1 MSDSAGNGGT
11 ETPGAA
17 VRPPGEM
24 RLRTTRPPVTR
35 LSRKVILGL
44 SVVAVACI
52 GGALY
57 LALKPAPPKSNA
69 ELYNTGNRT
78 TPDGLANLPGDYTHP
93 PRLGPPLPGDLG
105 RPLLRAGV
113 SAPNMATPAAPADPE
128 KQRIAQ
134 EQEAARVSHLFTQT
148 QMGRDVATTPA
159 TAGATAAQPSGAPAD
174 RKQAFLDG
182 PVDHRTVSVERLT
195 PVPSPYVLQ
204 AGAVIP
210 GALITGI
217 RSDLPGEVTA
227 QVTENVYDSPTGH
240 ILLIPQGAKLIG
252 RYDSQIAYG
261 QTRVLLVWTRLMRG
275 AGDSIVLENEQAADA
290 AGYAGL
296 QDQTDSHWGEVFKA
310 ALVSTVLSVGSE
322 ADISGGN
329 GVAQALRT
337 GGSQGFNQIGEQIVG
352 RSLNIQPT
360 NIIRPG
366 FPVRVMVHRDLVLT
380 PYGQEVSR

>member
-1 MSDSAGNGGT
+1 
-11 ETPGAA
+11 
-17 VRPPGEM
+17 M
-24 RLRTTRPPVTR
+24 RLRTARPPVTR
-35 LSRKVILGL
+35 LSRKVIMGL
-44 SVVAVACI
+44 TLVAVI
-52 GGALY
+52 GVGGALY
-57 LALKPAPPKSNA
+57 VALKPVPRTGKA
-69 ELYNTGNRT
+69 ELYNTGSRT
-78 TPDGLANLPGDYTHP
+78 TPDGLAHLPGDYTHP

-105 RPLLRAGV
+105 RPFVKAGV
-113 SAPNMATPAAPADPE
+113 GAPGMATPTAPVDPE

-148 QMGRDVATTPA
+148 QMGRDIATPTTP
-159 TAGATAAQPSGAPAD
+159 GATAAQPTGVATD
-174 RKQAFLDG
+174 RKQAFVDG
-182 PVDHRTVSVERLT
+182 PVDHHTVSAERLA

-204 AGAVIP
+204 AGSIIP

-240 ILLIPQGAKLIG
+240 ILLVPQGATLIG

-275 AGDSIVLENEQAADA
+275 AGDSIVLEKEPAADM
-290 AGYAGL
+290 AGFSGL
-296 QDQTDSHWGEVFKA
+296 QDRTDNHWGEVFKA

-329 GVAQALRT
+329 GIAQALRT

-366 FPVRVMVHRDLVLT
+366 FPVRVMVHRDLVLS
-380 PYGQEVSR
+380 PYGQEASR

>member
-1 MSDSAGNGGT
+1 MSESAGNGGT
-11 ETPGAA
+11 ETPAPP

-24 RLRTTRPPVTR
+24 RLRTARPPVTR

-44 SVVAVACI
+44 SVVAVAGV

-69 ELYNTGNRT
+69 ELYNTGSRT
-78 TPDGLANLPGDYTHP
+78 TPDGLANLPGDYSHP

-105 RPLLRAGV
+105 GPLLKAAVG
-113 SAPNMATPAAPADPE
+113 APGMATPAAPADPE

-148 QMGRDVATTPA
+148 QVRRDIATPAAPGATVALPSSVAT
-159 TAGATAAQPSGAPAD
+159 D
-174 RKQAFLDG
+174 RKQVFLDG
-182 PVDHRTVSVERLT
+182 PVDHRTVSAARLT
-195 PVPSPYVLQ
+195 PAPSPYVIQ
-204 AGAVIP
+204 AGSIIP

-240 ILLIPQGAKLIG
+240 ILVIPQGAKLIG

-275 AGDSIVLENEQAADA
+275 AGESIVLENEPAADA
-290 AGYAGL
+290 AGFAGL
-296 QDQTDSHWGEVFKA
+296 QDRTDNHWGEVFKA
-310 ALVSTVLSVGSE
+310 ALVSTILSVGSE

-329 GVAQALRT
+329 GIAQALRT
-337 GGSQGFNQIGEQIVG
+337 GGSQGFNQIGEQMVG

-366 FPVRVMVHRDLVLT
+366 FPVRVMVHHDLVLT

>member
-1 MSDSAGNGGT
+1 MSNSAGSGGA
-11 ETPGAA
+11 EPPAPS

-24 RLRTTRPPVTR
+24 RLRITRPPVTR

-44 SVVAVACI
+44 SVVAVTGV

-57 LALKPAPPKSNA
+57 LALKPTPPKSNA
-69 ELYNTGNRT
+69 ELYNTGSRS

-93 PRLGPPLPGDLG
+93 PRLGAPLPGDLG
-105 RPLLRAGV
+105 RPLLKSGV
-113 SAPNMATPAAPADPE
+113 GAPGMPTPDAPADPE

-148 QMGRDVATTPA
+148 QMGRDVAAPAAADA
-159 TAGATAAQPSGAPAD
+159 TAIQPSSVATD
-174 RKQAFLDG
+174 RRQAFLDG
-182 PVDHRTVSVERLT
+182 PVDLRTVSNARLKSA
-195 PVPSPYVLQ
+195 PSPYVLQ
-204 AGAVIP
+204 AGSIIP

-240 ILLIPQGAKLIG
+240 ILLIPQGAELIG

-275 AGDSIVLENEQAADA
+275 AGDSIVLENEPAADA
-290 AGYAGL
+290 AGFAGL
-296 QDQTDSHWGEVFKA
+296 QDQTDNHWGDVFKA

-322 ADISGGN
+322 ADIGGSN
-329 GVAQALRT
+329 GIAQALRT

-360 NIIRPG
+360 NTIRRG
-366 FPVRVMVHRDLVLT
+366 FPVRVMVHRDLVLS
-380 PYGQEVSR
+380 PYRQEASR

>member
-1 MSDSAGNGGT
+1 MNDSAGSGGT

-17 VRPPGEM
+17 VRPSGEM

-35 LSRKVILGL
+35 LSRKVILCL
-44 SVVAVACI
+44 SVIALGGV

-57 LALKPAPPKSNA
+57 LALRPVPPKSNA
-69 ELYNTGNRT
+69 ELYNVGGRT
-78 TPDGLANLPGDYTHP
+78 TPDGLANLPGDYSHP
-93 PRLGPPLPGDLG
+93 PRLGQPLPGDLG
-105 RPLLRAGV
+105 RPLLKAGV
-113 SAPNMATPAAPADPE
+113 GAPGMATPAAPADPE
-128 KQRIAQ
+128 KQRVAQ

-148 QMGRDVATTPA
+148 QMGRDIATPA
-159 TAGATAAQPSGAPAD
+159 TPGMTAVQSSGAPAD

-182 PVDHRTVSVERLT
+182 PVDHRTVSAERLV
-195 PVPSPYVLQ
+195 PAPSPYVLQ
-204 AGAVIP
+204 AGSIIP

-227 QVTENVYDSPTGH
+227 QVTENVYDSPTGK

-252 RYDSQIAYG
+252 RYDSQIGYG

-275 AGDSIVLENEQAADA
+275 AGDSIVLENEPAADA

-296 QDQTDSHWGEVFKA
+296 QDQTDNHWGEVFKA
-310 ALVSTVLSVGSE
+310 ALVSTILSVGSE

-329 GVAQALRT
+329 GIAQALRT

>member
-1 MSDSAGNGGT
+1 MSGSAGNGGT
-11 ETPGAA
+11 ETLGVA

-24 RLRTTRPPVTR
+24 RLRIARPPVTR

-44 SVVAVACI
+44 SVIAVAGV

-69 ELYNTGNRT
+69 ELYNTGSRT
-78 TPDGLANLPGDYTHP
+78 TPDGLANLPGDYSHP

-105 RPLLRAGV
+105 GPLLKAGV
-113 SAPNMATPAAPADPE
+113 GASGMATPATPADPE

-148 QMGRDVATTPA
+148 QMGRDVATPA
-159 TAGATAAQPSGAPAD
+159 TPGTTAAQFSGAPAD

-182 PVDHRTVSVERLT
+182 PVDHRTVSAERLV

-204 AGAVIP
+204 AGSIIP

-275 AGDSIVLENEQAADA
+275 AGDSIVLENEPAADT

-296 QDQTDSHWGEVFKA
+296 QAQTANHWGEVFQA
-310 ALVSTVLSVGSE
+310 ALVSTILSVGSA

-329 GVAQALRT
+329 GIAQALRT

-366 FPVRVMVHRDLVLT
+366 FPVRVMVRRDLVLT

>member
-1 MSDSAGNGGT
+1 MRAATLAMGGDWHD
-11 ETPGAA
+11 
-17 VRPPGEM
+17 
-24 RLRTTRPPVTR
+24 L
-35 LSRKVILGL
+35 
-44 SVVAVACI
+44 

-57 LALKPAPPKSNA
+57 LALKPAPPKSNG
-69 ELYNTGNRT
+69 ELYNIGSRT
-78 TPDGLANLPGDYTHP
+78 TPDGLANLPGDYSHP
-93 PRLGPPLPGDLG
+93 PRLGPPLPGDLAG
-105 RPLLRAGV
+105 PLLKAGV
-113 SAPNMATPAAPADPE
+113 GTVPGMATPAAPADPE

-148 QMGRDVATTPA
+148 QMGRDVATPVTPGT
-159 TAGATAAQPSGAPAD
+159 TAVPPSSVPAD

-195 PVPSPYVLQ
+195 PIPSPYVLQ
-204 AGAVIP
+204 AGAIIP

-227 QVTENVYDSPTGH
+227 QVTENVYDSSTGH

-275 AGDSIVLENEQAADA
+275 AGDSIVLENEPAADA
-290 AGYAGL
+290 AGFSGL
-296 QDQTDSHWGEVFKA
+296 QDQTDNHWGEVFKA

-329 GVAQALRT
+329 GIAQALRT

-352 RSLNIQPT
+352 RPLNIQPT

>member
-11 ETPGAA
+11 ETAGAA

-44 SVVAVACI
+44 SVVAVCGI
-52 GGALY
+52 GCALY
-57 LALKPAPPKSNA
+57 LALKPVPPKSNA

-78 TPDGLANLPGDYTHP
+78 TPDGLANLPGDYSHP
-93 PRLGPPLPGDLG
+93 PRIGPPLPGDLG
-105 RPLLRAGV
+105 GPLLKAGV
-113 SAPNMATPAAPADPE
+113 GAPGMATPAAPADPE

-148 QMGRDVATTPA
+148 QMGRDIATPGATVAPPSSVAT
-159 TAGATAAQPSGAPAD
+159 D

-195 PVPSPYVLQ
+195 PIPSPYLLQ
-204 AGAVIP
+204 AGAIIP

-227 QVTENVYDSPTGH
+227 QVTENVYDSSTGH

-261 QTRVLLVWTRLMRG
+261 QTRVLLVWIRLMRG
-275 AGDSIVLENEQAADA
+275 AGDSIVLENEPAADA

-296 QDQTDSHWGEVFKA
+296 QDQTDNHWGDVFKA

-329 GVAQALRT
+329 GIAQALRT

-366 FPVRVMVHRDLVLT
+366 FPVRVMVHRDLMLT
-380 PYGQEVSR
+380 PYGQEESQ

>member
-1 MSDSAGNGGT
+1 MSGSTGAG
-11 ETPGAA
+11 EADKPAPP

-24 RLRTTRPPVTR
+24 RLRVTRPPVTR
-35 LSRKVILGL
+35 LSRRVIMGL
-44 SVVAVACI
+44 TLVAVLGV

-57 LALKPAPPKSNA
+57 VALKPTPRTGKA

-105 RPLLRAGV
+105 RPFLKAGV
-113 SAPNMATPAAPADPE
+113 GAPGMATPAAPADPE
-128 KQRIAQ
+128 KQRMAQ

-148 QMGRDVATTPA
+148 QVGRNSAAPV
-159 TAGATAAQPSGAPAD
+159 TAGATPVPAAGAATD
-174 RKQAFLDG
+174 RNQAFLDG
-182 PVDHRTVSVERLT
+182 PVDQRTVSAARLT
-195 PVPSPYVLQ
+195 TVPSPYVIQ
-204 AGAVIP
+204 AGSIIP

-240 ILLIPQGAKLIG
+240 ILLVPQGAKLIG

-261 QTRVLLVWTRLMRG
+261 QTRVLLVWTRLIRG
-275 AGDSIVLENEQAADA
+275 ANDSIVLENEPAADA
-290 AGYAGL
+290 AGFAGL
-296 QDQTDSHWGEVFKA
+296 QDQTDNHWGEVFKA

-322 ADISGGN
+322 ADIGGSN
-329 GVAQALRT
+329 GIAQALRT
-337 GGSQGFNQIGEQIVG
+337 GGSQGFNQIGEQMVG

-360 NIIRPG
+360 NTIRRG
-366 FPVRVMVHRDLVLT
+366 FPVRVMVHRDLVLS
-380 PYGQEVSR
+380 PYRQEASR

>member
-1 MSDSAGNGGT
+1 M
-11 ETPGAA
+11 PP

-24 RLRTTRPPVTR
+24 RLRTPRPPVTR

-44 SVVAVACI
+44 SVVAVAGI

-57 LALKPAPPKSNA
+57 LALKPVPPKSNA
-69 ELYNTGNRT
+69 ELYNTGSRT
-78 TPDGLANLPGDYTHP
+78 TPDGLANLPEDYTHS
-93 PRLGPPLPGDLG
+93 PRLGAPLPGDLG
-105 RPLLRAGV
+105 RPLLKTGV
-113 SAPNMATPAAPADPE
+113 DAPGMAIPAAPADPE
-128 KQRIAQ
+128 KQRMAQ

-148 QMGRDVATTPA
+148 QMGRDVATPT
-159 TAGATAAQPSGAPAD
+159 TAGATATQPGSVATD
-174 RKQAFLDG
+174 RRQAFLDG
-182 PVDHRTVSVERLT
+182 PVDHRTVSAERLA

-204 AGAVIP
+204 AGAIIP

-227 QVTENVYDSPTGH
+227 QVTENVYDSPTGR
-240 ILLIPQGAKLIG
+240 ILLIPQGATLIG

-261 QTRVLLVWTRLMRG
+261 QKRVLLIWTRLMRG
-275 AGDSIVLENEQAADA
+275 ANDSIVLENEPAADA
-290 AGYAGL
+290 AGFAGL
-296 QDQTDSHWGEVFKA
+296 QDQTDNHWGEVFKA
-310 ALVSTVLSVGSE
+310 ALVSTVLSIGSE

-329 GVAQALRT
+329 GIAQALRT

-360 NIIRPG
+360 NTIRPG

-380 PYGQEVSR
+380 PFRQEVSR

>member
-1 MSDSAGNGGT
+1 MNDSAGSGGT

-17 VRPPGEM
+17 VRPSGEM

-35 LSRKVILGL
+35 LSRKVILCL
-44 SVVAVACI
+44 SVVAVTGV

-57 LALKPAPPKSNA
+57 LALRPVPPKSNA
-69 ELYNTGNRT
+69 ELYNAGGRT
-78 TPDGLANLPGDYTHP
+78 TPDGLANLPGDYSHP

-105 RPLLRAGV
+105 GPLLKAGV
-113 SAPNMATPAAPADPE
+113 GASGMATPATPADPE

-148 QMGRDVATTPA
+148 QMGRDIATPA
-159 TAGATAAQPSGAPAD
+159 TPGATVAPPSSVATD

-182 PVDHRTVSVERLT
+182 PVDHRTVSAERLA

-204 AGAVIP
+204 AGSIIP

-252 RYDSQIAYG
+252 RYDSHIAYG

-275 AGDSIVLENEQAADA
+275 AGDSIVLENEPAADT

-296 QDQTDSHWGEVFKA
+296 QDQTDNHWGEVFKA
-310 ALVSTVLSVGSE
+310 ALVSTILSVGSA

-329 GVAQALRT
+329 GIAQALRT
-337 GGSQGFNQIGEQIVG
+337 GGSQGFNQIGEQMVG

-380 PYGQEVSR
+380 PYGQEASR

>member
-24 RLRTTRPPVTR
+24 RLRATRPPVTR

-44 SVVAVACI
+44 SVVAIAGV

-69 ELYNTGNRT
+69 ELYNTGSRT
-78 TPDGLANLPGDYTHP
+78 TPDGLANLPGDYSHP

-105 RPLLRAGV
+105 GPLLKAGV
-113 SAPNMATPAAPADPE
+113 GAPGMATPAASADPE

-148 QMGRDVATTPA
+148 QMGRTVAAPA
-159 TAGATAAQPSGAPAD
+159 TPGTTAGPPSGAPAD

-182 PVDHRTVSVERLT
+182 PVDHRTVSAERLA
-195 PVPSPYVLQ
+195 PSPSPYVLQ
-204 AGAVIP
+204 AGSIIP

-240 ILLIPQGAKLIG
+240 SLLIPQGAKLIG

-275 AGDSIVLENEQAADA
+275 AGDSIVLENEPAADA
-290 AGYAGL
+290 AGFAGL
-296 QDQTDSHWGEVFKA
+296 QDQTDNHWGEVFKA
-310 ALVSTVLSVGSE
+310 ALVSTILSVGSE

-329 GVAQALRT
+329 GIAQALRT

>member
-1 MSDSAGNGGT
+1 M
-11 ETPGAA
+11 PP

-24 RLRTTRPPVTR
+24 RLRITRPPVTR

-44 SVVAVACI
+44 SVVAVAGI

-57 LALKPAPPKSNA
+57 LALKPTPPKSNT
-69 ELYNTGNRT
+69 ELYNTGSRT

-93 PRLGPPLPGDLG
+93 PRLGPSLPGDLG
-105 RPLLRAGV
+105 RPLLRAGAG
-113 SAPNMATPAAPADPE
+113 APGMATPAAPADPE

-134 EQEAARVSHLFTQT
+134 EQEAARVSRLFTQT
-148 QMGRDVATTPA
+148 QVRRDIATPMTPGATTTQPGSIA
-159 TAGATAAQPSGAPAD
+159 TD

-182 PVDHRTVSVERLT
+182 PVDHRTVSAERLA

-204 AGAVIP
+204 AGTIIP

-275 AGDSIVLENEQAADA
+275 ATDSIVLENEPAADA
-290 AGYAGL
+290 AGFAGL
-296 QDQTDSHWGEVFKA
+296 QDQTDNHWGEVFKA

-329 GVAQALRT
+329 GIAQALRT

-366 FPVRVMVHRDLVLT
+366 FPVRVMVHRDLVLS
-380 PYGQEVSR
+380 PYRQEAPR

>member
-1 MSDSAGNGGT
+1 M
-11 ETPGAA
+11 
-17 VRPPGEM
+17 
-24 RLRTTRPPVTR
+24 
-35 LSRKVILGL
+35 
-44 SVVAVACI
+44 
-52 GGALY
+52 
-57 LALKPAPPKSNA
+57 KPARRTGKA

-78 TPDGLANLPGDYTHP
+78 TPDGLANLPGDYSPP

-105 RPLLRAGV
+105 RPFLKAGV
-113 SAPNMATPAAPADPE
+113 GAPGVATPAAPADPE

-148 QMGRDVATTPA
+148 QVGRNSTAPV
-159 TAGATAAQPSGAPAD
+159 TAGAIAVPSAGTSTD

-182 PVDHRTVSVERLT
+182 PVDQRTVSAARLT
-195 PVPSPYVLQ
+195 PAPSPYVIQ
-204 AGAVIP
+204 AGSIIP

-240 ILLIPQGAKLIG
+240 ILLIR

-275 AGDSIVLENEQAADA
+275 ARESIVLENEPAADA
-290 AGYAGL
+290 AGFAGL
-296 QDQTDSHWGEVFKA
+296 QDQTDNHWGEVFKA

-322 ADISGGN
+322 ADISGSN
-329 GVAQALRT
+329 GIAQALRT
-337 GGSQGFNQIGEQIVG
+337 GGSQGFNQIGEQMVG

-360 NIIRPG
+360 NTIRRG
-366 FPVRVMVHRDLVLT
+366 FRCGSWCIVIWCSLPTDRRHPDDETAARANS
-380 PYGQEVSR
+380 G

>member
-1 MSDSAGNGGT
+1 M
-11 ETPGAA
+11 PP

-24 RLRTTRPPVTR
+24 RLRVTRPPVTR

-44 SVVAVACI
+44 SVVAVAGI

-57 LALKPAPPKSNA
+57 LALKPTPPKSNA
-69 ELYNTGNRT
+69 ELYNTGSRT

-93 PRLGPPLPGDLG
+93 PRLGAPLPGDLG
-105 RPLLRAGV
+105 RPLLKAGV
-113 SAPNMATPAAPADPE
+113 SAPGMATPAAPADPE

-148 QMGRDVATTPA
+148 QIGRDIATPT
-159 TAGATAAQPSGAPAD
+159 TAGATATQPVSVATD
-174 RKQAFLDG
+174 RKQAFIDG
-182 PVDHRTVSVERLT
+182 PVDQRTVSTARLT
-195 PVPSPYVLQ
+195 PAPSPYVLQ
-204 AGAVIP
+204 AGSIIP

-217 RSDLPGEVTA
+217 RSALPGEVTA

-240 ILLIPQGAKLIG
+240 ILLIPQGATLIG

-261 QTRVLLVWTRLMRG
+261 QKRVLLVWTRLMRSG
-275 AGDSIVLENEQAADA
+275 GDSIVLENEPAADA

-296 QDQTDSHWGEVFKA
+296 QDQTDNHWGEVFKA
-310 ALVSTVLSVGSE
+310 ALVSTILSVGSE

-329 GVAQALRT
+329 GIAQALRT
-337 GGSQGFNQIGEQIVG
+337 GGSQGFNQIGEQMVG

-360 NIIRPG
+360 NTIRRG
-366 FPVRVMVHRDLVLT
+366 FPVRVMVHRDLVLS
-380 PYGQEVSR
+380 PYGKEASR

>member
-1 MSDSAGNGGT
+1 MSESAGNGGT
-11 ETPGAA
+11 ETPGAT
-17 VRPPGEM
+17 VRPAGEM

-35 LSRKVILGL
+35 LSRKVIVGL
-44 SVVAVACI
+44 AVVAVAGI

-57 LALKPAPPKSNA
+57 LALKPAPPKSIG

-78 TPDGLANLPGDYTHP
+78 TPDGLANLPGDYSHP

-105 RPLLRAGV
+105 GPLLKAGV
-113 SAPNMATPAAPADPE
+113 GAPGMATPAAPADPE

-134 EQEAARVSHLFTQT
+134 EQEAARVSHLFTQM
-148 QMGRDVATTPA
+148 QMGRDVATPGA
-159 TAGATAAQPSGAPAD
+159 SGATVVPPSGAPAD

-182 PVDHRTVSVERLT
+182 PVDRRTVSTERLA
-195 PVPSPYVLQ
+195 PAASPYVLQ
-204 AGAVIP
+204 AGSIIS

-227 QVTENVYDSPTGH
+227 QVTENVYDSPTGRS
-240 ILLIPQGAKLIG
+240 LLIPQGAKIIG
-252 RYDSQIAYG
+252 KYDSQIAYG

-275 AGDSIVLENEQAADA
+275 AGDSIVLENEPAADA
-290 AGYAGL
+290 AGFAGL
-296 QDQTDSHWGEVFKA
+296 QDRTDNHWGEVFKA
-310 ALVSTVLSVGSE
+310 ALVSTLLSVGSE

-329 GVAQALRT
+329 GIAQALRN
-337 GGSQGFNQIGEQIVG
+337 GGSQGFNQIGEQMVG

-366 FPVRVMVHRDLVLT
+366 FPVRVMVHRDVVLS
-380 PYGQEVSR
+380 PYGKEASR

>member
-1 MSDSAGNGGT
+1 MSESVGRGDA
-11 ETPGAA
+11 ETPGGG

-24 RLRTTRPPVTR
+24 RLRITRPPVTR

-44 SVVAVACI
+44 SVVAVTGV

-57 LALKPAPPKSNA
+57 LALKPVPPKSNA
-69 ELYNTGNRT
+69 ELYNTGSRT

-93 PRLGPPLPGDLG
+93 PRLGAPLPGDLG
-105 RPLLRAGV
+105 RPLLKAGIG
-113 SAPNMATPAAPADPE
+113 APGMATPAATADPE

-148 QMGRDVATTPA
+148 QMGRDVATPT
-159 TAGATAAQPSGAPAD
+159 TAGATATLPGSVATD

-182 PVDHRTVSVERLT
+182 PVDHRTVSAERLA
-195 PVPSPYVLQ
+195 PVPSPYVFQ
-204 AGAVIP
+204 AGSIIP

-261 QTRVLLVWTRLMRG
+261 QKRVLLVWTRLIRG
-275 AGDSIVLENEQAADA
+275 AGDSIVLENEPAADA
-290 AGYAGL
+290 AGFAGL
-296 QDQTDSHWGEVFKA
+296 QDQTDNHWGEVFKA
-310 ALVSTVLSVGSE
+310 AFVSTMLSVGSE
-322 ADISGGN
+322 ADIGGSN
-329 GVAQALRT
+329 GIAQALRT

-360 NIIRPG
+360 NTIRRG
-366 FPVRVMVHRDLVLT
+366 FPLRVMVHRDLVLT
-380 PYGQEVSR
+380 PFRQEVSR

>member
-1 MSDSAGNGGT
+1 MSEDSGNGSAGASA
-11 ETPGAA
+11 PP

-24 RLRTTRPPVTR
+24 RLRITRPPVTR

-44 SVVAVACI
+44 SVVAVAGI
-52 GGALY
+52 GGALC
-57 LALKPAPPKSNA
+57 LALKPTPPKSNA
-69 ELYNTGNRT
+69 ELYNTGSRT

-93 PRLGPPLPGDLG
+93 PRLGAPLPGDLG
-105 RPLLRAGV
+105 RPLLKAAVG
-113 SAPNMATPAAPADPE
+113 APGMATPAAPADPE
-128 KQRIAQ
+128 KQHIAQ
-134 EQEAARVSHLFTQT
+134 EQEAARVSRLFTQT
-148 QMGRDVATTPA
+148 QVRRDIATPTR
-159 TAGATAAQPSGAPAD
+159 AGATATQSGSIATD

-182 PVDHRTVSVERLT
+182 PVDRRTVSAERLA

-204 AGAVIP
+204 AGAIIP
-210 GALITGI
+210 GALITAI

-261 QTRVLLVWTRLMRG
+261 QKRVLLVWTRLMRG
-275 AGDSIVLENEQAADA
+275 AGDSIVLENEPAADA
-290 AGYAGL
+290 AGLAGL
-296 QDQTDSHWGEVFKA
+296 QDQTDNHWGEVFKA

-322 ADISGGN
+322 ANISGSN
-329 GVAQALRT
+329 GIAQALRT

-360 NIIRPG
+360 NTIRRG

-380 PYGQEVSR
+380 QFRQEMSQ

>member
-1 MSDSAGNGGT
+1 MSESAGSGDT

-17 VRPPGEM
+17 VRPPGKM
-24 RLRTTRPPVTR
+24 RLRAARPPVTR

-44 SVVAVACI
+44 SVVAVTGV

-57 LALKPAPPKSNA
+57 LALRPVPPKSNA
-69 ELYNTGNRT
+69 ELYNTSSRT
-78 TPDGLANLPGDYTHP
+78 TPDGLANLPGDYSHP
-93 PRLGPPLPGDLG
+93 PRLGPPMPGDLG
-105 RPLLRAGV
+105 GPLLKAGV
-113 SAPNMATPAAPADPE
+113 GAPGMATPLAPADPE
-128 KQRIAQ
+128 KQRLAQ
-134 EQEAARVSHLFTQT
+134 EQEAARISHLFTQT
-148 QMGRDVATTPA
+148 QMGRGVATPGTP
-159 TAGATAAQPSGAPAD
+159 GATVVPPSGAAAD

-182 PVDHRTVSVERLT
+182 PVDYRTVSAERLA

-204 AGAVIP
+204 AGSIIP

-227 QVTENVYDSPTGH
+227 QVTQNVYDSPTGRS
-240 ILLIPQGAKLIG
+240 LLIPQGAKIIG
-252 RYDSQIAYG
+252 KYDSQIAYG
-261 QTRVLLVWTRLMRG
+261 QTRLLLVWTRLMRG
-275 AGDSIVLENEQAADA
+275 AGDSIVLENEPAADA
-290 AGYAGL
+290 AGFAGL
-296 QDQTDSHWGEVFKA
+296 QDQTDNHWGEVFKA

-329 GVAQALRT
+329 GIAQVLRT

-352 RSLNIQPT
+352 RSLNIQPI

-366 FPVRVMVHRDLVLT
+366 FPVRVMVHRDLVLA

>member
-1 MSDSAGNGGT
+1 MSESAGNGGT
-11 ETPGAA
+11 ETPGAT

-24 RLRTTRPPVTR
+24 RLRATRPPVTR

-44 SVVAVACI
+44 SVIAVGGI

-105 RPLLRAGV
+105 RPLLKAGV
-113 SAPNMATPAAPADPE
+113 GAPGMATPAAPADPE
-128 KQRIAQ
+128 KQRIVQ

-148 QMGRDVATTPA
+148 QMGRDVATPA
-159 TAGATAAQPSGAPAD
+159 AAGATAAQSSGAPAD

-182 PVDHRTVSVERLT
+182 PVDHRTVSTERLA
-195 PVPSPYVLQ
+195 PSPSPYVLQ
-204 AGAVIP
+204 AGSIIP

-275 AGDSIVLENEQAADA
+275 AGDSIVLENEPAADA
-290 AGYAGL
+290 AGFAGL
-296 QDQTDSHWGEVFKA
+296 QDQTDNHWGEVFKA

-322 ADISGGN
+322 ADISGSN
-329 GVAQALRT
+329 GIAQALRT
-337 GGSQGFNQIGEQIVG
+337 GGSQGFNQIGEQMVG

>member
-1 MSDSAGNGGT
+1 MSESAGSGGT

-17 VRPPGEM
+17 VRPPEEM

-44 SVVAVACI
+44 SVIAVGGI

-57 LALKPAPPKSNA
+57 QALKPAPPKSNA
-69 ELYNTGNRT
+69 ELYNTGSRT
-78 TPDGLANLPGDYTHP
+78 TPDGLANLPGDYSHP

-105 RPLLRAGV
+105 GPLLKAGV
-113 SAPNMATPAAPADPE
+113 GAPGMATPAAPADPE

-148 QMGRDVATTPA
+148 QMGRDIATPA
-159 TAGATAAQPSGAPAD
+159 AAGATAAQSSGAPAD

-182 PVDHRTVSVERLT
+182 PVDHRTVSAERLA
-195 PVPSPYVLQ
+195 PSPSPYVLQ
-204 AGAVIP
+204 AGSIIP

-240 ILLIPQGAKLIG
+240 SLLIPQGAMLIG

-261 QTRVLLVWTRLMRG
+261 QTRVLLVWTRLLRG
-275 AGDSIVLENEQAADA
+275 AGDSIVLENEPAADA
-290 AGYAGL
+290 AGFAGL
-296 QDQTDSHWGEVFKA
+296 QDQTDNHWGEVFKA
-310 ALVSTVLSVGSE
+310 ALVSTMLSVGSE

-329 GVAQALRT
+329 GIAQALRT
-337 GGSQGFNQIGEQIVG
+337 GGSQGFNQIGEQMVG

>member
-11 ETPGAA
+11 ETAGAA

-44 SVVAVACI
+44 SVVAVCGI
-52 GGALY
+52 GCALY
-57 LALKPAPPKSNA
+57 LALKPVPPKSNA

-78 TPDGLANLPGDYTHP
+78 TPDGLANLPGDYSHP
-93 PRLGPPLPGDLG
+93 PRIGPPLPGDLG
-105 RPLLRAGV
+105 RPLLKAGV
-113 SAPNMATPAAPADPE
+113 GAPGMATPAAPTDPE
-128 KQRIAQ
+128 KQRIVQ

-148 QMGRDVATTPA
+148 QVGRNSAAPA
-159 TAGATAAQPSGAPAD
+159 TSGTAAAQSSGAPAD

-182 PVDHRTVSVERLT
+182 PVDHRTVSAERLA
-195 PVPSPYVLQ
+195 PSPSPYVLQ
-204 AGAVIP
+204 AGSIIP

-275 AGDSIVLENEQAADA
+275 AGDSIVLENEPAADA
-290 AGYAGL
+290 AGFAGL
-296 QDQTDSHWGEVFKA
+296 QDQTDNHWGEVFKA
-310 ALVSTVLSVGSE
+310 ALVSTILSVGSE

-329 GVAQALRT
+329 GIAQALRT

-380 PYGQEVSR
+380 PYGQETSR

>member
-1 MSDSAGNGGT
+1 MSDSAGNGGV
-11 ETPGAA
+11 ETPAPP

-24 RLRTTRPPVTR
+24 RLRMTRPPVTR
-35 LSRKVILGL
+35 LSRKVILSL
-44 SVVAVACI
+44 SVIAVGGI

-78 TPDGLANLPGDYTHP
+78 TPDGLANLPGDYSHL

-105 RPLLRAGV
+105 GPLLKAGV
-113 SAPNMATPAAPADPE
+113 GAPGVATPAAPADPE

-148 QMGRDVATTPA
+148 QMGRTVAAPA
-159 TAGATAAQPSGAPAD
+159 TSGATAAQPSGAPAD

-182 PVDHRTVSVERLT
+182 PVDHRTVSVERMT
-195 PVPSPYVLQ
+195 PIPSPYLLQ
-204 AGAVIP
+204 AGAIIP

-227 QVTENVYDSPTGH
+227 QVTENVYDSSTGH

-275 AGDSIVLENEQAADA
+275 ATDSIVLENEPASDA
-290 AGYAGL
+290 AGFAGL
-296 QDQTDSHWGEVFKA
+296 QDQTDNHWGEVFKA
-310 ALVSTVLSVGSE
+310 ALVSTILSVGSE

-329 GVAQALRT
+329 GIAQALRT
-337 GGSQGFNQIGEQIVG
+337 GGSQGFNQIGEQMVG

-380 PYGQEVSR
+380 PCRQEASR

>member
-1 MSDSAGNGGT
+1 MSESAGSGGT
-11 ETPGAA
+11 ETPGGA

-24 RLRTTRPPVTR
+24 RLRATRPPVTR

-44 SVVAVACI
+44 SVIAVGGI

-57 LALKPAPPKSNA
+57 LALKPVPPKSNA
-69 ELYNTGNRT
+69 ELYDTGNRT
-78 TPDGLANLPGDYTHP
+78 TPDGLANLPGDYTHL

-105 RPLLRAGV
+105 GPLLKAGV
-113 SAPNMATPAAPADPE
+113 GVPGMATPAAPADPE
-128 KQRIAQ
+128 KQRIVQ

-148 QMGRDVATTPA
+148 QMERDVAAPA
-159 TAGATAAQPSGAPAD
+159 MPGATAAQPSGAPAD

-195 PVPSPYVLQ
+195 PIPSPYLLQ
-204 AGAVIP
+204 AGAIIP

-217 RSDLPGEVTA
+217 RSDLPGQVTA
-227 QVTENVYDSPTGH
+227 QVTENVYDSSTGH

-261 QTRVLLVWTRLMRG
+261 QTRVLLVWIRLMRG
-275 AGDSIVLENEQAADA
+275 AGDSIVLENEPAADA

-296 QDQTDSHWGEVFKA
+296 QDQTDNHWGEVFKA
-310 ALVSTVLSVGSE
+310 ALVSTILSVGSE

-329 GVAQALRT
+329 GIAQALRT

>member
-1 MSDSAGNGGT
+1 MSESAGNGGT
-11 ETPGAA
+11 ETPGAT

-35 LSRKVILGL
+35 LSRKVIVGL
-44 SVVAVACI
+44 AVVAVAGI

-57 LALKPAPPKSNA
+57 LALRPVPPKSNA
-69 ELYNTGNRT
+69 ELYNTGSRT
-78 TPDGLANLPGDYTHP
+78 TPDGLANLPGDYSHP
-93 PRLGPPLPGDLG
+93 PRIGPPLPGDLG
-105 RPLLRAGV
+105 GPLLKAGV
-113 SAPNMATPAAPADPE
+113 GAPGMATPAAPADPE
-128 KQRIAQ
+128 KQRVAQ

-148 QMGRDVATTPA
+148 QMSRDVATLATP
-159 TAGATAAQPSGAPAD
+159 GATAAQSSVAPTD

-182 PVDHRTVSVERLT
+182 PVDQRTVSVERLT
-195 PVPSPYVLQ
+195 SAASPYVLQ
-204 AGAVIP
+204 AGSIIP

-275 AGDSIVLENEQAADA
+275 ATDSIVLENEPAADA
-290 AGYAGL
+290 AGFAGL
-296 QDQTDSHWGEVFKA
+296 QDQTDNHWGEVFKA
-310 ALVSTVLSVGSE
+310 ALVSTILSVGSE

-329 GVAQALRT
+329 GIAQALRT

>member
-1 MSDSAGNGGT
+1 MSESA
-11 ETPGAA
+11 ETPAPP

-24 RLRTTRPPVTR
+24 RLRITRPPVTR

-44 SVVAVACI
+44 SVVAVAGI

-57 LALKPAPPKSNA
+57 LALKPTPPKSNA
-69 ELYNTGNRT
+69 ELYNTGSRT

-93 PRLGPPLPGDLG
+93 PRLGAPLPGDLG
-105 RPLLRAGV
+105 RPLLKAGV
-113 SAPNMATPAAPADPE
+113 GAPGMATPAVPADPE

-148 QMGRDVATTPA
+148 QVGRNSAAPV
-159 TAGATAAQPSGAPAD
+159 TAGATPVPAAGVSTD
-174 RKQAFLDG
+174 RNQAFLDG
-182 PVDHRTVSVERLT
+182 PVDQRTVSAGRLT
-195 PVPSPYVLQ
+195 PAPSPYVIQ
-204 AGAVIP
+204 AGSIIS

-240 ILLIPQGAKLIG
+240 ILLIPQGATLIG
-252 RYDSQIAYG
+252 RYDSQISYG
-261 QTRVLLVWTRLMRG
+261 QKRVLLVWIRLMRG
-275 AGDSIVLENEQAADA
+275 ANDSIVLENEPAADA
-290 AGYAGL
+290 AGFAGL
-296 QDQTDSHWGEVFKA
+296 QDQTDNHWGEVFKA
-310 ALVSTVLSVGSE
+310 ALVSTVLSIGSE

-329 GVAQALRT
+329 GIAQALRT

-360 NIIRPG
+360 NTIRPG
-366 FPVRVMVHRDLVLT
+366 FPVRVMVHRDLVLS
-380 PYGQEVSR
+380 PYGKEASK

>member
-1 MSDSAGNGGT
+1 MNDSAGSGGT

-44 SVVAVACI
+44 ATIAALGV

-57 LALKPAPPKSNA
+57 LALKPAPPKSSA
-69 ELYNTGNRT
+69 ELYNTGSRT
-78 TPDGLANLPGDYTHP
+78 TPDGLANLPGDYSHP

-105 RPLLRAGV
+105 GPMLRAGV
-113 SAPNMATPAAPADPE
+113 STAGMATPAAPADPE

-148 QMGRDVATTPA
+148 QMGRDVAAPAAADA
-159 TAGATAAQPSGAPAD
+159 TAIQPSSVATD
-174 RKQAFLDG
+174 RRQAFLDG
-182 PVDHRTVSVERLT
+182 PVDLRTVSNARLKSA
-195 PVPSPYVLQ
+195 PSPYVLQ
-204 AGAVIP
+204 AGSIIP

-240 ILLIPQGAKLIG
+240 ILLIPQGATLIG

-261 QTRVLLVWTRLMRG
+261 QKRVLLVWTRLMRG
-275 AGDSIVLENEQAADA
+275 AGDSIVLENEPAADA
-290 AGYAGL
+290 AGFAGL
-296 QDQTDSHWGEVFKA
+296 QDQTDNHWGEVFKA
-310 ALVSTVLSVGSE
+310 ALVSTVLSIGSE

-329 GVAQALRT
+329 GIAQALRT

-360 NIIRPG
+360 NTIRPG
-366 FPVRVMVHRDLVLT
+366 FPVRVTVHRDLVLT
-380 PYGQEVSR
+380 PFRQEVSR

>member
-1 MSDSAGNGGT
+1 
-11 ETPGAA
+11 
-17 VRPPGEM
+17 M
-24 RLRTTRPPVTR
+24 RLRVTRRPVTR
-35 LSRKVILGL
+35 LSRKVIMGLTLVAMLG
-44 SVVAVACI
+44 V

-57 LALKPAPPKSNA
+57 VALKPAPRTEKA

-105 RPLLRAGV
+105 RPFLKAGV
-113 SAPNMATPAAPADPE
+113 GAPGMATPAVPADPE
-128 KQRIAQ
+128 KQRMAQ

-148 QMGRDVATTPA
+148 QVGRNSVAPV
-159 TAGATAAQPSGAPAD
+159 TAGATPVPAAGAATD
-174 RKQAFLDG
+174 RNQAFLDG
-182 PVDHRTVSVERLT
+182 PVDQRTVSAARLT
-195 PVPSPYVLQ
+195 SPPSPYVIQ
-204 AGAVIP
+204 AGSIIS

-240 ILLIPQGAKLIG
+240 ILLIPQGATLIG
-252 RYDSQIAYG
+252 RYDSQISYG
-261 QTRVLLVWTRLMRG
+261 QKRVLLVWTRLMRG
-275 AGDSIVLENEQAADA
+275 ANDSIVLENEPAADA
-290 AGYAGL
+290 AGFAGL
-296 QDQTDSHWGEVFKA
+296 QDQTDNHWGEVFRA

-329 GVAQALRT
+329 GIAQALRT

-360 NIIRPG
+360 NTIRRG
-366 FPVRVMVHRDLVLT
+366 FPVRVMVHRDLVLS
-380 PYGQEVSR
+380 PYRQEASR

>member
-1 MSDSAGNGGT
+1 
-11 ETPGAA
+11 
-17 VRPPGEM
+17 M
-24 RLRTTRPPVTR
+24 RLRIARPPVTR

-44 SVVAVACI
+44 SVIAVAGV

-69 ELYNTGNRT
+69 ELYNTGSRT
-78 TPDGLANLPGDYTHP
+78 TPDGLANLPGDYSHP

-105 RPLLRAGV
+105 GPLLKAGV
-113 SAPNMATPAAPADPE
+113 GASGMATPATPADPE

-148 QMGRDVATTPA
+148 QMGRDVATPA
-159 TAGATAAQPSGAPAD
+159 TPGTTAAQFSGAPAD

-182 PVDHRTVSVERLT
+182 PVDHRTVSAERLV

-204 AGAVIP
+204 AGSIIP

-275 AGDSIVLENEQAADA
+275 AGDSIVLENEPAADT

-296 QDQTDSHWGEVFKA
+296 QDQTDNHWGEVFKA
-310 ALVSTVLSVGSE
+310 ALVSTILSVGSA

-329 GVAQALRT
+329 GIAQALRT

-366 FPVRVMVHRDLVLT
+366 FPVRVMVRRDLVLT

>member
-1 MSDSAGNGGT
+1 MSESAGNGNTGT
-11 ETPGAA
+11 SSPP

-24 RLRTTRPPVTR
+24 RLRTPRPPVTR

-44 SVVAVACI
+44 SVVAVAGI

-57 LALKPAPPKSNA
+57 LALKPVPPKSNA
-69 ELYNTGNRT
+69 ELYNTGNRI

-93 PRLGPPLPGDLG
+93 PRLGAPLPGDLG
-105 RPLLRAGV
+105 RPLLKAGV
-113 SAPNMATPAAPADPE
+113 GAPGMATPGAPADPE

-148 QMGRDVATTPA
+148 QVGRDVATTPA
-159 TAGATAAQPSGAPAD
+159 TADATAVPSAGASTD

-182 PVDHRTVSVERLT
+182 PIDRRTVSAARLMST
-195 PVPSPYVLQ
+195 PSPYVLQ
-204 AGAVIP
+204 AGSIIS

-227 QVTENVYDSPTGH
+227 QVTENIYDSPTGH
-240 ILLIPQGAKLIG
+240 ILLIPQGATLIG

-261 QTRVLLVWTRLMRG
+261 QKRVLLVWTRLMRG
-275 AGDSIVLENEQAADA
+275 AGDSIVLENEPAADA
-290 AGYAGL
+290 AGFAGL
-296 QDQTDSHWGEVFKA
+296 QDQTDNHWGEVFKA

-329 GVAQALRT
+329 GIAQALRT

-360 NIIRPG
+360 NTIRPG

-380 PYGQEVSR
+380 PYRQEASR

>member
-1 MSDSAGNGGT
+1 MSESAGNGNTGT
-11 ETPGAA
+11 SSPP

-24 RLRTTRPPVTR
+24 RLRTPRPPVTR

-44 SVVAVACI
+44 SVVAVAGI

-57 LALKPAPPKSNA
+57 LALKPVPPKSNA
-69 ELYNTGNRT
+69 ELYNTGSRT

-93 PRLGPPLPGDLG
+93 PRLGAPLPGDLG
-105 RPLLRAGV
+105 RPLLKAGV
-113 SAPNMATPAAPADPE
+113 GAPGMATPAAPADPE
-128 KQRIAQ
+128 KQRMAQ

-148 QMGRDVATTPA
+148 QVGRNSAAPV
-159 TAGATAAQPSGAPAD
+159 TAGATPVPAAGVSTD
-174 RKQAFLDG
+174 RNQAFLDG
-182 PVDHRTVSVERLT
+182 SVDQRTVSAGRLT
-195 PVPSPYVLQ
+195 PAPSPYVIQ
-204 AGAVIP
+204 AGSIIS

-240 ILLIPQGAKLIG
+240 ILLIPQGATLIG

-261 QTRVLLVWTRLMRG
+261 QKRVLLVWIRLMRG
-275 AGDSIVLENEQAADA
+275 ANDSIVLENEPAADA
-290 AGYAGL
+290 AGFAGL
-296 QDQTDSHWGEVFKA
+296 QDQTDNHWGEVFRA
-310 ALVSTVLSVGSE
+310 ALVSTMLSVGSE
-322 ADISGGN
+322 ADIGGSN
-329 GVAQALRT
+329 GIAQALRT

-366 FPVRVMVHRDLVLT
+366 FPVRVMVHRDLVLS
-380 PYGQEVSR
+380 PYRQEAPR

>member
-1 MSDSAGNGGT
+1 MSESAK
-11 ETPGAA
+11 TPAPP

-24 RLRTTRPPVTR
+24 RLRITRPPVTR

-44 SVVAVACI
+44 SVVAVTCV

-69 ELYNTGNRT
+69 ELYDTGSRT

-93 PRLGPPLPGDLG
+93 PRLGAPLPGDLG
-105 RPLLRAGV
+105 GPMLRAGV
-113 SAPNMATPAAPADPE
+113 NTPGMATSAAPADPE
-128 KQRIAQ
+128 KQHIAQ
-134 EQEAARVSHLFTQT
+134 EQEAARVSRLFTQT
-148 QMGRDVATTPA
+148 QVGRDIATPT
-159 TAGATAAQPSGAPAD
+159 TAGAVAPSPSSVATD
-174 RKQAFLDG
+174 RKQAFLGG
-182 PVDHRTVSVERLT
+182 PVDLRTVSTERLT
-195 PVPSPYVLQ
+195 PAPSPYVLQ
-204 AGAVIP
+204 AGSIIP

-240 ILLIPQGAKLIG
+240 ILLIPQGATLIG

-261 QTRVLLVWTRLMRG
+261 QTRVRLVWTRLMRG
-275 AGDSIVLENEQAADA
+275 AGDSIVLENEPAADA

-296 QDQTDSHWGEVFKA
+296 QDQTDNHWGEVFKA

-329 GVAQALRT
+329 GIAQALRT

-366 FPVRVMVHRDLVLT
+366 IPVRVMVHRDLVLS
-380 PYGQEVSR
+380 PYGKEASK

>member
-1 MSDSAGNGGT
+1 MSESAGNGGT

-24 RLRTTRPPVTR
+24 RLRATRPPVTR

-44 SVVAVACI
+44 SVIAVGSI

-57 LALKPAPPKSNA
+57 LALKPVPPKSNA
-69 ELYNTGNRT
+69 ELYNTGSRT
-78 TPDGLANLPGDYTHP
+78 TPDGLANLPGDYSHP

-105 RPLLRAGV
+105 GPLLRAGV
-113 SAPNMATPAAPADPE
+113 SAPGMATPAAPADPE

-148 QMGRDVATTPA
+148 QMGRDVATPA
-159 TAGATAAQPSGAPAD
+159 AAGATAAQSSGAPAD

-182 PVDHRTVSVERLT
+182 PVDHRTVSAERLT
-195 PVPSPYVLQ
+195 PAASPYVLQ
-204 AGAVIP
+204 AGSIIP

-275 AGDSIVLENEQAADA
+275 TTDSIVLENEPAADA

-296 QDQTDSHWGEVFKA
+296 QDQTDNHWGEVFKA
-310 ALVSTVLSVGSE
+310 ALVSTILSVGSE

-329 GVAQALRT
+329 GIAQALRT

>member
-1 MSDSAGNGGT
+1 MSGNAGTGEADKPT
-11 ETPGAA
+11 SP

-24 RLRTTRPPVTR
+24 RLRTARPPVTR
-35 LSRKVILGL
+35 LSRKVIMGL
-44 SVVAVACI
+44 ALVAVI
-52 GGALY
+52 GVGGALY
-57 LALKPAPPKSNA
+57 VALKPVPRTGKA

-78 TPDGLANLPGDYTHP
+78 TPDGLANLPGDYSHP

-105 RPLLRAGV
+105 MPFLKAGV
-113 SAPNMATPAAPADPE
+113 GAPGMATPTAPADPE

-148 QMGRDVATTPA
+148 QVGRNSTAPV
-159 TAGATAAQPSGAPAD
+159 TAGPTTVPSPGTSTD
-174 RKQAFLDG
+174 RNQAFLDG
-182 PVDHRTVSVERLT
+182 PVDQRTVSAARLT
-195 PVPSPYVLQ
+195 PAPSSYVIQ
-204 AGAVIP
+204 AGSIIP

-252 RYDSQIAYG
+252 RYDSQITYG

-275 AGDSIVLENEQAADA
+275 AGESIVLENEPAADA
-290 AGYAGL
+290 AGFAGL
-296 QDQTDSHWGEVFKA
+296 QDQTDNHWGEVFKA
-310 ALVSTVLSVGSE
+310 ALVSTLLSVGSE

-329 GVAQALRT
+329 GIAQALRT
-337 GGSQGFNQIGEQIVG
+337 GGSQGFNQIGEQMVG

>member
-1 MSDSAGNGGT
+1 MSGSTGT
-11 ETPGAA
+11 GEADKPMPP

-24 RLRTTRPPVTR
+24 RLRVTRPPVTR

-44 SVVAVACI
+44 SVVAVAGI

-57 LALKPAPPKSNA
+57 LALKPTPPKSNA
-69 ELYNTGNRT
+69 ELYNTGSRT

-93 PRLGPPLPGDLG
+93 PRLGAPLPGDLG
-105 RPLLRAGV
+105 RPLLKAGV
-113 SAPNMATPAAPADPE
+113 SAPGMATPAAPADPE

-148 QMGRDVATTPA
+148 QIGRDIATPT
-159 TAGATAAQPSGAPAD
+159 TAGATATQPVSVATD
-174 RKQAFLDG
+174 RKQAFIDG
-182 PVDHRTVSVERLT
+182 PVDQRTVSTARLT
-195 PVPSPYVLQ
+195 PAPSPYVLQ
-204 AGAVIP
+204 AGSIIP

-217 RSDLPGEVTA
+217 RSALPGEVTA

-240 ILLIPQGAKLIG
+240 ILLIPQGATLIG

-261 QTRVLLVWTRLMRG
+261 QKRVLLVWTRLMRSG
-275 AGDSIVLENEQAADA
+275 GDSIVLENEPAADA

-296 QDQTDSHWGEVFKA
+296 QDQTDNHWGEVFKA
-310 ALVSTVLSVGSE
+310 ALVSTILSVGSE

-329 GVAQALRT
+329 GIAQALRT
-337 GGSQGFNQIGEQIVG
+337 GGSQGFNQIGEQMVG

-360 NIIRPG
+360 NTIRRG
-366 FPVRVMVHRDLVLT
+366 FPVRVMVHRDLVLS
-380 PYGQEVSR
+380 PYGKEASR